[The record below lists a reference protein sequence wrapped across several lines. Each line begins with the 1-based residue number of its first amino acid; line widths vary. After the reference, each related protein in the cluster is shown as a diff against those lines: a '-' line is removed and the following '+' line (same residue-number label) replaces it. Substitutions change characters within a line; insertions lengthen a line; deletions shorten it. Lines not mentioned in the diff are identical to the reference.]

1 MYGCTVERKKVNI
14 MKKYVVICYS
24 VHNKDIASHDVFENK
39 DDAYAFLKKNAQNT
53 YEEEMNNSDEN
64 GKKQIDFTISDDGT
78 AYLSSCNGEYEWT
91 WEVIEV

>member
-1 MYGCTVERKKVNI
+1 

-24 VHNKDIASHDVFENK
+24 VHNKEIASHDVFENK

-64 GKKQIDFTISDDGT
+64 VKKHIDFTISDDGT
-78 AYLSSCNGEYEWT
+78 EYLSSCYDEYEWT